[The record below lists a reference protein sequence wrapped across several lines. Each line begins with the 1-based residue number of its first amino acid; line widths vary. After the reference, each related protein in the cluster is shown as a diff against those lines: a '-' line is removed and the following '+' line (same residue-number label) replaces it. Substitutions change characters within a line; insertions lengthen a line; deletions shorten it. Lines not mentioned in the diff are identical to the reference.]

1 MNSKPTIKIEQPSA
15 GADWTHTAAI
25 AIGNGDAPIPPYL
38 VFATE
43 RGYVPPLVLLTN
55 DELKRGAATSRGYL
69 DFQFR
74 PDWASQERPWERWLE
89 AICWLSLDEFL
100 PALAKL
106 CFLVKATLCAAISTR
121 ETVDR
126 DVGLFLGQLCVRLT
140 VPGSWQTVRRYALLK
155 LREWRQAIHQSK
167 LWTRMVLSTW
177 DECLWTKACTGS
189 DEAGVEIVATPD
201 EVAPTSEHK
210 LLDMTHETAV
220 EQSVPAHYR
229 IQVCLRVQ
237 SWVIAQRLDLMV
249 ASNTAFSSVIKVICH
264 HLGIIDVNLFRF
276 VMNAQD
282 WYGCMTMHELG
293 PVTHASLFVVLRH
306 TYKYLLPPRQRA

>member
-106 CFLVKATLCAAISTR
+106 CFLVMATLCAAISTKGNCR
-121 ETVDR
+121 SRRGLVPRATLRPIDCTGLVADR
-126 DVGLFLGQLCVRLT
+126 SAIRVAQVARVAPGDPPIQALDPYGPLDVGRMPLDQSLHR
-140 VPGSWQTVRRYALLK
+140 VRRG
-155 LREWRQAIHQSK
+155 RR
-167 LWTRMVLSTW
+167 R
-177 DECLWTKACTGS
+177 DC
-189 DEAGVEIVATPD
+189 
-201 EVAPTSEHK
+201 
-210 LLDMTHETAV
+210 
-220 EQSVPAHYR
+220 
-229 IQVCLRVQ
+229 
-237 SWVIAQRLDLMV
+237 
-249 ASNTAFSSVIKVICH
+249 
-264 HLGIIDVNLFRF
+264 
-276 VMNAQD
+276 
-282 WYGCMTMHELG
+282 
-293 PVTHASLFVVLRH
+293 RH
-306 TYKYLLPPRQRA
+306 SR